1 MSMTSTVSNT
11 VHPEEYL
18 HLVDTVISLY
28 ITQRIDIADMN
39 MPIFIRP
46 AASLSAMQLLLTIRN
61 GKPAF
66 PLMPPS

>member
-28 ITQRIDIADMN
+28 ITQRIVLLIWN
-39 MPIFIRP
+39 MPIFTRP